1 MSKSIIRAYTAW
13 WPEEDITTRQEAQDQ
28 CVTELWTAEYMKGE
42 GFDDSDIEIVEK
54 LQVGESHRIHVPKCR
69 LGEGF
74 DVVVC
79 YDGEEYDDEEDEV
92 ERECHHLHWY
102 EVRGLGDH
110 DFENH
115 NPWHD
120 YE

>member
-13 WPEEDITTRQEAQDQ
+13 WPEDDIATRKEAEEQS
-28 CVTELWTAEYMKGE
+28 VTELWTAEYMKSE
-42 GFDDSDIEIVEK
+42 GFTTEEINIVEH
-54 LQVGESHRIHVPKCR
+54 LQPGESHTFDC
-69 LGEGF
+69 GDF

-79 YDGEEYDDEEDEV
+79 YDGEEYEDTSYQM

>member
-13 WPEEDITTRQEAQDQ
+13 WPEDDIATRKDAEDH
-28 CVTELWTAEYMKGE
+28 CVTELWTAEYMKSD
-42 GFDDSDIEIVEK
+42 GFTEEEINIVEC
-54 LQVGESHRIHVPKCR
+54 LQPGDSHTFNC
-69 LGEGF
+69 GDF

-79 YDGEEYDDEEDEV
+79 YDGDEYEDTSYTF
-92 ERECHHLHWY
+92 EREEHHLNWY
-102 EVRGLGDH
+102 EVSGRGDYN
-110 DFENH
+110 FENH